1 MARAS
6 DRSCWHCEAHPLAL
20 TAIRSPYRYEGDVR
34 RLVRAF
40 KFHGFSALSGSLAA
54 PMVDCLARER
64 LAVEVAVPVPLHGS
78 RLRQRGYNQALL
90 LGRGVAAG
98 LDLPL
103 VEALRR
109 RRSVPAQV
117 GAGAGERWR
126 HVEGAFE
133 VRPAGGGLA
142 GRSVLLID
150 DVATTGATLDAC
162 ARALL
167 AAGARSVSALTFAR
181 ED

>member
-1 MARAS
+1 VARAS

-34 RLVRAF
+34 RLVGAF

-117 GAGAGERWR
+117 GAGAGERWL
-126 HVEGAFE
+126 HVKGAFE
-133 VRPAGGGLA
+133 VRRGAAVA